1 VELHRQAERLKEK
14 GIALIKQGKLEE
26 AKRALESALR
36 KFKLAAEYSDGVAK
50 EIRLEKVRECE
61 RLIRDIEG
69 KLDKRYFTELRDEAR
84 EGEKEMKEKKAEVQK
99 DLDKYESYIRSL
111 MITREDK
118 EKLPSWDDIGGLNEV
133 KRKLRTYLVLCMIK
147 DKPKAIRGD
156 NILLYGPPGTGKTLL
171 ASAVARSLDAT
182 FFNVKIS
189 DLMSKYYG
197 ETSKIINCLF
207 EVARKYAPSIIF
219 IDEVD
224 SILMRRHGELD
235 EETRRAQSTLLAN
248 MDGLSRKGDEREVIV
263 IGATNLIELIDP
275 AFLRPGRFGIQI
287 EVPLPDYEA
296 CKEII
301 KIHTVRSGV
310 EIDESLID
318 ELAKLCV
325 SKGMSGADIK
335 GMCMKAIWK
344 MLEEMNPDLDKLAD
358 EPKEVIEKYR
368 LKLRKLKREDFD
380 V

>member
-1 VELHRQAERLKEK
+1 MELHKQAERLMAD
-14 GIALIKQGKLEE
+14 GIRLIKQGRLED
-26 AKRALESALR
+26 AKCVLESAIR
-36 KFKLAAEYSDGVAK
+36 KFKLAVEYSDGIAR

-61 RLIRDIEG
+61 RLIREIEDRLSRG
-69 KLDKRYFTELRDEAR
+69 HTTESKVKDKKTDV
-84 EGEKEMKEKKAEVQK
+84 KK

-111 MITREDK
+111 MITREER
-118 EKLPSWDDIGGLNEV
+118 EKLPSWEDIGGLNEV
-133 KRKLRTYLVLCMIK
+133 KRKLKTYLVLCMIK

-197 ETSKIINCLF
+197 ETSKIVNCLF
-207 EVARKYAPSIIF
+207 EVARKHAPSIIF

-224 SILMRRHGELD
+224 SILMKRSGELD
-235 EETRRAQSTLLAN
+235 EETRRVQSTLLAC
-248 MDGLSRKGDEREVIV
+248 MDGLSGKGDEREVIV

-296 CKEII
+296 CREII
-301 KIHTVRSGV
+301 KIHTVKSGV
-310 EIDESLID
+310 EIDESLIN

-325 SKGMSGADIK
+325 IKGLSGAEIK
-335 GMCMKAIWK
+335 SVCMKAIWK
-344 MLEEMNPDLDKLAD
+344 MIEEMNPDLDKLAR
-358 EPKEVIEKYR
+358 EPREVVEGYR
-368 LKLRKLKREDFD
+368 LRLRKLRRDDFE